1 MTIKDIARQCG
12 VGVSTVSRVLNNRP
26 DVSDEVRKAVLET
39 VEKSGYIPNNSAR
52 DLVKNRSNSV
62 GVIVRGTGNLFFA
75 DMLKTITAELSSKGY
90 DMALRFISPEDD
102 EVKAGAI
109 LEREKK
115 LKGILF
121 LGGRFNY
128 TPQELALIGVPYV
141 CCSYSNSFGSL
152 AETDYSSVTIDDFE
166 TARAAVE
173 HLIELGHRRIVAF
186 FDCISDNSIS
196 QLRYGGYKKALE
208 DAGIE
213 YDPSLVVETGAFDME
228 HAYTAAKLLAER
240 QVDFTAAFMESDETA
255 IAFIK
260 AMFDMGR
267 GIPKDCS
274 VIAIDGLKMSR
285 YFDPTLTT
293 MVQPADVIGCES
305 VRILD
310 GMIKGSIRSE
320 HLFPKATLRAG
331 GSVRRLLPN
340 ES

>member
-26 DVSDEVRKAVLET
+26 DVSDEVRKAVLEA

-186 FDCISDNSIS
+186 FDCCNDNSIS
-196 QLRYGGYKKALE
+196 QLPYGGYKKALE

-228 HAYTAAKLLAER
+228 HAYAAAKLLAER

-267 GIPKDCS
+267 RIPKDCS

>member
-1 MTIKDIARQCG
+1 MLHILDIAVDWLIEFGILAFEG
-12 VGVSTVSRVLNNRP
+12 VGIIVLLIAGGR
-26 DVSDEVRKAVLET
+26 AVLGYLKKGPHTSVTLARGMAMALQFKMGAEILRT
-39 VEKSGYIPNNSAR
+39 VQVR
-52 DLVKNRSNSV
+52 DL
-62 GVIVRGTGNLFFA
+62 
-75 DMLKTITAELSSKGY
+75 
-90 DMALRFISPEDD
+90 
-102 EVKAGAI
+102 
-109 LEREKK
+109 
-115 LKGILF
+115 
-121 LGGRFNY
+121 
-128 TPQELALIGVPYV
+128 QELALIGVPYV

-186 FDCISDNSIS
+186 FDCCNDNSIS

-228 HAYTAAKLLAER
+228 HAYAAAKLLAER

-267 GIPKDCS
+267 RIPKDCS